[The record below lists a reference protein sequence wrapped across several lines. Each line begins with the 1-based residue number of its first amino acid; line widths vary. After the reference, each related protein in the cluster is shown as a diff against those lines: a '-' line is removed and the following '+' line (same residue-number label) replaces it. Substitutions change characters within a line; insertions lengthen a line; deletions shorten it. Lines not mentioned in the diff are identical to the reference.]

1 MCSTWAKWKSIAWD
15 SLINTTAHNF
25 ISSASASVWMKTKQI
40 WWVSALSLP
49 PPESDCLILSP
60 ECEHQHAEPACCLT
74 LGQIL
79 QTQVTAVSNISF
91 LLSRWPVTLYKCVS
105 PHCVLT
111 GRGWWQLGMPIS
123 CLIFG
128 PKEKEIHMFYI
139 NTLFGKHLEDWK
151 SGNLHW
157 QLAAPSLLYLA
168 STLRIKSSWGKTQ
181 LA

>member
-1 MCSTWAKWKSIAWD
+1 MCSTWAKWKSFAWD

-40 WWVSALSLP
+40 WWVSALGLP
-49 PPESDCLILSP
+49 PPGPDCLILSP

-79 QTQVTAVSNISF
+79 QSQVTAVSNVSF

-128 PKEKEIHMFYI
+128 PKGKRNPHVLYKHSVWK
-139 NTLFGKHLEDWK
+139 TFGRLEEWK
-151 SGNLHW
+151 FALTTSCTILVISGK
-157 QLAAPSLLYLA
+157 
-168 STLRIKSSWGKTQ
+168 RFGD
-181 LA
+181 